1 MKKMLGALGAC
12 AMSGLAMGQ
21 SLPAGQPAANPGNY
35 VQLYGLLDIGV
46 NYTTR
51 AQSGANSGQLFSLT
65 SSVLQPNRWG
75 LRGSE
80 DLGGGLRAIFT
91 LESGFFLENGT
102 ASQGLAFSR
111 NSTVGLAGNWGEVR
125 MGRQFDFMYDLGLYS
140 GIVNVSGG
148 MAGSAHTYGVDN
160 RLDGV
165 KVNNSV
171 RYLGHFGG
179 FNIGAMY
186 ALGGVPGQPTAK
198 DAMSFTLGYTNTRF
212 SVDAAYTDDHNPE
225 FSPLLSPWLSHA
237 TGVKTAGLGAYFNV
251 DEKTRVFALYTYSR
265 AESLANKSNLYTAG
279 ASYQITPS
287 LSVGA
292 DYTLAFTR
300 DSENNKGRLQ
310 EGDLGLDYLLSKS
323 TDLYTGFTYQ
333 RVTGA
338 NTIAFAFPATNDPSS
353 GNTQG
358 VFRIGMRHR
367 F

>member
-1 MKKMLGALGAC
+1 MRKTLGALGAC
-12 AMSGLAMGQ
+12 AISGLAMAQ
-21 SLPAGQPAANPGNY
+21 SAPAPASTDTGSY

-51 AQSGANSGQLFSLT
+51 AASGSSSGSLYSLT
-65 SSVLQPNRWG
+65 SSVMQPNRWG

-102 ASQGLAFSR
+102 ASQGLMFSR

-125 MGRQFDFMYDLGLYS
+125 MGRQFDFMYDLGSYS

-165 KVNNSV
+165 KVNNSI
-171 RYLGHFGG
+171 RYLGQFAG
-179 FNIGAMY
+179 FNVGAMY
-186 ALGGVPGQPTAK
+186 ALGGVAGHPGAK
-198 DAMSFTLGYTNTRF
+198 DAQSFTLGYTNTRF
-212 SVDAAYTDDHNPE
+212 SIDAVYTDDHNPE
-225 FSPLLSPWLSHA
+225 FSPLLSPWLSKA
-237 TGVKTAGLGAYFNV
+237 SGVKNAGIGAYFNV

-279 ASYQITPS
+279 ASYRIAPD

-292 DYTLAFTR
+292 DYTLVYTR
-300 DSENNKGRLQ
+300 DSANAKGRLQ
-310 EGDLGLDYLLSKS
+310 QGDVGIDYLLSKR
-323 TDLYTGFTYQ
+323 TDVYTGFTYQ

-338 NTIAFAFPATNDPSS
+338 NTIAFAFPATNYPSD

-358 VFRIGMRHR
+358 VFRIGLRHR

>member
-1 MKKMLGALGAC
+1 MKKLLGALCAC
-12 AMSGLAMGQ
+12 AIPGLAMGQ
-21 SLPAGQPAANPGNY
+21 SSLGTAPADTNSY
-35 VQLYGLLDIGV
+35 VQLYGLLDIGMS
-46 NYTTR
+46 YTTR
-51 AQSGANSGQLFSLT
+51 AQSGANSGQVLAVT

-91 LESGFFLENGT
+91 LESGFFLENGA

-111 NSTVGLAGNWGEVR
+111 NATVGLAGNWGEVR
-125 MGRQFDFMYDLGLYS
+125 LGRQFDFMYDLGFYS

-165 KVNNSV
+165 KVNNSI

-198 DAMSFTLGYTNTRF
+198 DAQSFSLGYTNTKF
-212 SVDAAYTDDHNPE
+212 SVDAVYTNDHNPE
-225 FSPLLSPWLSHA
+225 FSPLLSPWLAHA
-237 TGVKTAGLGAYFNV
+237 SGVKSAGVGAYFNV
-251 DEKTRVFALYTYSR
+251 DEKTRLFALYTYSR

-279 ASYQITPS
+279 ASYLITPA

-292 DYTLAFTR
+292 DYTLVYTR
-300 DSENNKGRLQ
+300 DSANNKGRLQ
-310 EGDLGLDYLLSKS
+310 EGDVGLDYSLSKR
-323 TDLYTGFTYQ
+323 TDVYTGFTYQ

-338 NTIAFAFPATNDPSS
+338 NTIAFAFPATNTASS